1 MTDREESTTEMQI
14 PRNQTIE
21 IPKTEVLSL
30 AKIAKKTYTRPDYYY
45 RHLTLPTNSLENIL
59 DYEYTDDDIPIIQ
72 ELENNKK
79 VPQGLV
85 NYALFEKMIDV
96 WEVDTGKGQII
107 PLVRAAYL
115 IKEQKVCEKLDLP
128 ENYQIS
134 TLIIQ
139 TFYDHWIK
147 TREKL
152 GHPLLRRFW
161 RADSVT
167 DTQLRSA
174 FQPRQQNWTKER
186 MRLRN
191 AKKNDNDSFDKVIPT
206 QMKSVHKQ
214 WESLHTLAQS
224 IFYREQLKKYSVEI
238 KIAAFE
244 QERCEKIQKKIE
256 IYLPDPK
263 VVDVSKELRC
273 STKFVDAVVPVMPS
287 IPLTLQPSKIELPVK
302 RVRTEIQKRTDFPV
316 EIALICC
323 KLILEGEKMKVWPLI
338 DPKKGDS
345 NENVKEPSKNVQMKR
360 EDKLRMRGR
369 VGRGSKKMEIDRLLI
384 SDCEHSW
391 GRYMGLSGNWH
402 RLDGE
407 SQNDFF
413 EDEDNEAFQRLHKM
427 ITLGFRKPTSIRSH

>member
-1 MTDREESTTEMQI
+1 MSDREESTTEMQI
-14 PRNQTIE
+14 PRNPTIE

-30 AKIAKKTYTRPDYYY
+30 AKIIKKTYTRPEHYYK
-45 RHLTLPTNSLENIL
+45 HLTLPTNSLENIL
-59 DYEYTDDDIPIIQ
+59 DYEYTDDDVAIVQ

-79 VPQGLV
+79 VPQGIV
-85 NYALFEKMIDV
+85 TFALFERMIDV

-107 PLVRAAYL
+107 PHVRADYL
-115 IKEQKVCEKLDLP
+115 IKEQKVCEKLNLP
-128 ENYQIS
+128 ENFQAGA
-134 TLIIQ
+134 LIIQ

-167 DTQLRSA
+167 DTQLRIA
-174 FQPRQQNWTKER
+174 FQPRHQTWTKER

-191 AKKNDNDSFDKVIPT
+191 AKKNDGDSFDKVTST
-206 QMKSVHKQ
+206 QMKALYKQ
-214 WESLHTLAQS
+214 WESLHTLLQATY
-224 IFYREQLKKYSVEI
+224 YREQLKKYSCEV
-238 KIAAFE
+238 KFAAFE

-256 IYLPDPK
+256 IFLPDPK

-273 STKFVDAVVPVMPS
+273 STKLVDSFFSNLPS
-287 IPLTLQPSKIELPVK
+287 LTPTPQTSKIELPVK
-302 RVRTEIQKRTDFPV
+302 RVRTEVQKRTDFPV
-316 EIALICC
+316 EVALICC
-323 KLILEGEKMKVWPLI
+323 KLILEGEKMKVWPLV
-338 DPKKGDS
+338 DPKKGES
-345 NENVKEPSKNVQMKR
+345 NESVKEVNKNVQLKR

-384 SDCEHSW
+384 NDCEHSW

-407 SQNDFF
+407 SQNELF

-427 ITLGFRKPTSIRSH
+427 IALGFRKPTTIRSH